1 MAESTITPIHI
12 LQRKPALA
20 IQAYLLTAEIPFT
33 VENIYF
39 TKALSTGSFPQLRY
53 ASTSRV
59 RLISSDNAI
68 SYLKENVYDLDQ
80 DLTEDQQILNQ
91 LICNTVEKKLNVA
104 LLYSHWV
111 GWHFEYKNFDC
122 NIWKN
127 REDIFREA
135 IKLECKVHGI
145 HYIFPSLIAPAAS
158 FLNEYMPEQ
167 FLPIIFHDAKQSMK
181 KIEANNNM
189 LNEPVESIFNETHKD
204 YAVLEKIL
212 SSSSTTYFH
221 SNVKPSIADVVVFE
235 HLSNAFNERIS
246 IYRNSFQRKYVNLFK
261 LYNEMNAIYF
271 QQDGRLLNHIAVNGD
286 NKYQMINAE
295 NGKKQRKVVEE
306 YKEKLKLTLSTPS
319 NSPTKANID
328 KKLANDN
335 NNTPRGAFKQ
345 AKHYEHKN
353 ENNSNKPTEN
363 ETTFAKKT
371 TKTMAEQ
378 KKELYNKAFLA
389 GIMILFGIYALK
401 NYTPEEI
408 DVEDDVY
415 AVY

>member
-1 MAESTITPIHI
+1 
-12 LQRKPALA
+12 
-20 IQAYLLTAEIPFT
+20 
-33 VENIYF
+33 
-39 TKALSTGSFPQLRY
+39 
-53 ASTSRV
+53 
-59 RLISSDNAI
+59 
-68 SYLKENVYDLDQ
+68 
-80 DLTEDQQILNQ
+80 
-91 LICNTVEKKLNVA
+91 
-104 LLYSHWV
+104 
-111 GWHFEYKNFDC
+111 
-122 NIWKN
+122 
-127 REDIFREA
+127 
-135 IKLECKVHGI
+135 
-145 HYIFPSLIAPAAS
+145 
-158 FLNEYMPEQ
+158 
-167 FLPIIFHDAKQSMK
+167 
-181 KIEANNNM
+181 
-189 LNEPVESIFNETHKD
+189 
-204 YAVLEKIL
+204 
-212 SSSSTTYFH
+212 
-221 SNVKPSIADVVVFE
+221 
-235 HLSNAFNERIS
+235 
-246 IYRNSFQRKYVNLFK
+246 
-261 LYNEMNAIYF
+261 MNAIYF

-328 KKLANDN
+328 KKLANNN

-353 ENNSNKPTEN
+353 ENNSNKSTEN

>member
-158 FLNEYMPEQ
+158 F
-167 FLPIIFHDAKQSMK
+167 F
-181 KIEANNNM
+181 
-189 LNEPVESIFNETHKD
+189 
-204 YAVLEKIL
+204 
-212 SSSSTTYFH
+212 
-221 SNVKPSIADVVVFE
+221 
-235 HLSNAFNERIS
+235 ERIYART
-246 IYRNSFQRKYVNLFK
+246 IF
-261 LYNEMNAIYF
+261 
-271 QQDGRLLNHIAVNGD
+271 
-286 NKYQMINAE
+286 
-295 NGKKQRKVVEE
+295 
-306 YKEKLKLTLSTPS
+306 T
-319 NSPTKANID
+319 
-328 KKLANDN
+328 N
-335 NNTPRGAFKQ
+335 NF
-345 AKHYEHKN
+345 
-353 ENNSNKPTEN
+353 S
-363 ETTFAKKT
+363 
-371 TKTMAEQ
+371 
-378 KKELYNKAFLA
+378 
-389 GIMILFGIYALK
+389 
-401 NYTPEEI
+401 
-408 DVEDDVY
+408 
-415 AVY
+415 